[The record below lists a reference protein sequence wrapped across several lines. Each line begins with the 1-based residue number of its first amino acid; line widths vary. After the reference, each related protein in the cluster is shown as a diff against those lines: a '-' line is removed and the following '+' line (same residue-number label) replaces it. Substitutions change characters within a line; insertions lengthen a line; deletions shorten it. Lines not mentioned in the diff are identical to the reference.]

1 MDRQTEI
8 MTQQQP
14 INDNIDKFQSFID
27 ERDFPCVG
35 AKSALEKGQIT
46 FVLADDIRTSSSDKE
61 IVTKLQDFAHKCTT
75 DSLFVSFIVI
85 FQNSPSLS
93 ETEFERYLWERLQAM
108 HDEDITK
115 YSWDKKVSSD
125 PDSPDFAM
133 SIGGKAFYVVGLHP
147 NSNRPARCFPK
158 NALVFNLH
166 SQFELLRET
175 GKYAKIRETILERDK
190 RLSGTI
196 NPMLAQHG
204 TSPASMQYSGRVLEE
219 GWKCPFRMRK
229 TA

>member
-1 MDRQTEI
+1 MK
-8 MTQQQP
+8 QQYT
-14 INDNIDKFQSFID
+14 NENIDKFQLFID
-27 ERDFPCVG
+27 DRAFPCVG
-35 AKSALEKGQIT
+35 AKSALEKDQIT
-46 FVLADDIRTSSSDKE
+46 YLLADDIRKSSSDRE
-61 IVTKLQDFAHKCTT
+61 ITEKLQAFAHKCTP

-85 FQNSPSLS
+85 FENSPSLS
-93 ETEFERYLWERLQAM
+93 EIEFERCLWERLQAI
-108 HDEDITK
+108 HEKDSIK
-115 YSWDKKVSSD
+115 YDWDKKVSSD

-147 NSNRPARCFPK
+147 NSSRPARSFPK

-175 GKYAKIRETILERDK
+175 GKYTKIKEAILERDIK
-190 RLSGTI
+190 LSGSI